1 MPGAMID
8 ASAAQLRRGADLGHP
23 RRSDIGHRNA
33 ILAGE
38 IAAGLLAVLLMA
50 SAAHADVACRE
61 IVFPYVRCWDSAT
74 GYVVSTISSTA
85 RSAIATSGRLT
96 ARSGRPGHRAER
108 AARGGRDED

>member
-1 MPGAMID
+1 MID
-8 ASAAQLRRGADLGHP
+8 TSAPSCGVDLGHP

-38 IAAGLLAVLLMA
+38 IAAELLAVLLMA
-50 SAAHADVACRE
+50 SAAHADVACRD

-74 GYVVSTISSTA
+74 GYVVSTISGTA

-96 ARSGRPGHRAER
+96 ASRPGHSAER